1 MNVQPQ
7 NLVNKNV
14 KIQKGV
20 FNVLA
25 MLALKLTQKI
35 QIVAKVIISH
45 SL

>member
-1 MNVQPQ
+1 MNVQQP

-20 FNVLA
+20 FNVLV
-25 MLALKLTQKI
+25 MLVMKLTQKI
-35 QIVAKVIISH
+35 QIVAKVISH